1 LVALLPFVIVKLPE
15 PSTTLPPVDPPPASD
30 ATVLLKLFKLRIAP
44 ATFAKLTALT
54 DEKAL
59 AALACNVPAL
69 TLVVP
74 EYVLLVPSSCNI
86 PLPILVRL
94 PPAPVIAP
102 ERSVVLAATLNS
114 LFAPVKLTAFESV
127 IAALLFNSA
136 TLLDALLS
144 KLIAAFELVRLES
157 AVISNIAVL
166 EADGVMKI
174 LPPLAV
180 PNAPADAAIK
190 LPALIVVLPV

>member
-1 LVALLPFVIVKLPE
+1 V
-15 PSTTLPPVDPPPASD
+15 TLPPVAPPPASD

-44 ATFAKLTALT
+44 ATFAKLTALPA
-54 DEKAL
+54 EKAFV
-59 AALACNVPAL
+59 ALACNLPAL

-86 PLPILVRL
+86 PLPILVR

-114 LFAPVKLTAFESV
+114 LFAPVKLTAFDNV

-144 KLIAAFELVRLES
+144 KLIAALVLVRLAIALKS
-157 AVISNIAVL
+157 SIAVFK
-166 EADGVMKI
+166 ADGAIKM
-174 LPPLAV
+174 LPPFEG
-180 PNAPADAAIK
+180 PNAPAEPAASV
-190 LPALIVVLPV
+190 PALIVVVPV